1 METNSECEKLCV
13 LLVDE
18 MQLRTRIEFD
28 KGLQQIVGYVS
39 PETIPAGSAQVAD
52 KDVASHALVFML
64 RGLTSSWKQ
73 TVAYVFTG
81 ASLKKEPYWE
91 FTKEVIAACEQAG
104 FKIQCVTSDMG
115 PVNTGLWRHVGI
127 HSGRSHITTSIPH
140 PFEPDRPLYFVADP
154 PHLLK
159 NLWNC
164 VLTNGISLNP
174 DIVTKYNLPS
184 DVVSG
189 DYVKQLLEMQQGRE
203 LRLAY
208 KLKTSHVN
216 PTQYEKMRVCL
227 AAQFFSR
234 STAAAIQTCVNLELM
249 PVDALTTAWF
259 LNMVND
265 WFDAMNSKHK
275 DSALLNGRHTAKNQA
290 LTDMLAIVKDLS
302 FNGRKVWKPVQTG
315 IQLSTIAAMQL
326 GEKLMTAYN
335 LPYFMTGRLSQDPV
349 ENLFSQS
356 RGQGVMHPS
365 CTLFRQA
372 LRLITIAQYLEVSKN
387 ASYEEDKCSYLIDY
401 LSHKADTLTS
411 QDDCILPV
419 LLSPTADDG
428 QYSID
433 NSSQLP
439 SLAADWQQYSTDNS
453 AQLPSLAADWQG
465 QYSTDN
471 ASQLP
476 SLAADWQ
483 QYSTD
488 NASQLPSLAADW
500 QGQYSTDNSSQLPL
514 ESHPSSLPVGTTVR
528 SRSSDIDEL
537 LNPGLGGLQGNA
549 LYDIIGWALSRFFAT
564 VKCKSCQ
571 MALISDGISDPD
583 FGLFT
588 SARSHGGLTHPTS
601 QVMQAVKL
609 AESVFAAS
617 KPSLHKMTDIVQ
629 QLTQQVLDVIDA
641 SGFEFPTCHNA
652 LPRIMKKYIRLRVNE
667 YATNVTKTKAL
678 AKKQFGS
685 KTACRL
691 TVIM

>member
-1 METNSECEKLCV
+1 MAIFCLLQLKASKQCEANLQANLNKFLNPDQLEKLKLPPDSKGEKIIWSNNTLQRCLAIRSVVGRNGYEYLRKLHFPLPSYRTLCRRIQNAPFAPGIQHDVLGWLKMKMETNSECDKLCV

-39 PETIPAGSAQVAD
+39 PETIPAGSAQVAE
-52 KDVASHALVFML
+52 KDIASHALVFML

-91 FTKEVIAACEQAG
+91 FTKKVIAACEQAG
-104 FKIQCVTSDMG
+104 FKIHCVTSDMG

-127 HSGRSHITTSIPH
+127 QSGRSQITTSIPH
-140 PFEPDRPLYFVADP
+140 PFEPDRPLYFLADP

-164 VLTNGISLNP
+164 VITNGISLNP
-174 DIVTKYNLPS
+174 DIVKKYNLPS

-208 KLKTSHVN
+208 KLKTSHVS

-275 DSALLNGRHTAKNQA
+275 DSALLNGRHTAKKQA
-290 LTDMLAIVKDLS
+290 LTDMLEIVKDLS

-315 IQLSTIAAMQL
+315 IQLSTIAAIQL
-326 GEKLMTAYN
+326 SEQLMTKYN
-335 LPYFMTGRLSQDPV
+335 LPYFMAGRLSQDPV
-349 ENLFSQS
+349 ENLFSQT

-401 LSHKADTLTS
+401 LTHK
-411 QDDCILPV
+411 
-419 LLSPTADDG
+419 
-428 QYSID
+428 
-433 NSSQLP
+433 
-439 SLAADWQQYSTDNS
+439 
-453 AQLPSLAADWQG
+453 
-465 QYSTDN
+465 
-471 ASQLP
+471 
-476 SLAADWQ
+476 
-483 QYSTD
+483 
-488 NASQLPSLAADW
+488 
-500 QGQYSTDNSSQLPL
+500 
-514 ESHPSSLPVGTTVR
+514 
-528 SRSSDIDEL
+528 SDAYL
-537 LNPGLGGLQGNA
+537 
-549 LYDIIGWALSRFFAT
+549 
-564 VKCKSCQ
+564 
-571 MALISDGISDPD
+571 
-583 FGLFT
+583 
-588 SARSHGGLTHPTS
+588 
-601 QVMQAVKL
+601 
-609 AESVFAAS
+609 
-617 KPSLHKMTDIVQ
+617 KMTVFC
-629 QLTQQVLDVIDA
+629 LF
-641 SGFEFPTCHNA
+641 S
-652 LPRIMKKYIRLRVNE
+652 
-667 YATNVTKTKAL
+667 
-678 AKKQFGS
+678 
-685 KTACRL
+685 
-691 TVIM
+691 